1 MNQNLIISK
10 ESFNAMLL
18 GLIQSGV
25 TFKAV
30 EDTDGDIHI
39 EFLGGY

>member
-10 ESFNAMLL
+10 ETFTGMLV
-18 GLIQSGV
+18 GFIQSGV

-30 EDTDGDIHI
+30 EDTDGDIHV